1 MPLRTLPEQAFRRR
15 ARMVAVVFC
24 AVCLGLAA
32 RLFYLQLRTSRWY
45 TDRALGQQLRDTV
58 VPADR
63 GKIYSADGVLLAAN
77 SSCWTL
83 RASPREMPDD
93 KLSLAAE
100 GLADILDL
108 DAANL
113 LESFRDRRSNDCLL
127 RYRVDRTTADRVRE
141 FCEANGITG
150 IRINQ
155 DSKRWYPQGQFLASV
170 LGFTN
175 VDNAGVS
182 GLELQYDGL
191 LTGENGVVLTAVN
204 AWGYT
209 LEQSYETERFPTEG
223 DGLRLTID
231 TQIQHYLENA
241 LGYAVQEHHV
251 AARAVGIVMDVN
263 TGAVLAMSTTPS
275 YDPNEPRVIADEA
288 ARNQVESLSG
298 EARRAALQLAQQTQ
312 WRNKAVSD
320 LYEPGSVF
328 KLITCAAALD
338 AGAITRHSSFY
349 CGESISVAGTRF
361 HCANHKRHGA
371 QTVTQALEN
380 SCNQSFIQI
389 GARLGREAFCSYFAA
404 FGLREPTG
412 IDLPAEPKKS
422 LYYTADRMGPVELA
436 SCAFGQSSKI
446 SYLEMAAAV
455 CAVVNGGKLMRPYVV
470 SDILAPDGSLI
481 EHIGPACTRQV
492 LKAET
497 SAVMR
502 EMMEAVVLYG
512 GGRNAQIAGYRVGGK
527 SGTSQKL
534 DSTDEKARIASFV
547 AVAPID
553 DPQFLCL
560 TAGPQPAAA
569 SRPPSAPRCW
579 NRLSFTRASP
589 APLCRM
595 QLPPSPPP
603 PTSPPTATAS
613 MVPNKKDRRSGLKGS
628 WLILLRLLA
637 EPDLTGGRIHGLDD
651 GEALQLDALAADQLA
666 ALLEALLDGD
676 ADALDGGPGLI
687 GQFQQA
693 HQGAAVGQEIVDDE
707 DMVFRGEELFGDD
720 DVIDLFVGEGLDL
733 GLVIVV
739 VQIDAHGLFGK
750 DHRHIELAGDHCC
763 NADAAGFN
771 GQHFVDGL
779 ACKQALPLFCHLAEQ
794 RDVHLVVDEAVHLQ
808 HVALAHD
815 AVLANPI
822 FQQFHFSL
830 FLQAFDTAFR
840 FHLVYRIPLP
850 DFKVFWAISL
860 LFSPK
865 IRVY

>member
-1 MPLRTLPEQAFRRR
+1 MSGPRTLPERAFRQR
-15 ARMVAVVFC
+15 ARLVAVLFC
-24 AVCLGLAA
+24 AVAAGLAF
-32 RLFYLQLRTSRWY
+32 RLFWLQLRASDRY
-45 TDRALGQQLRDTV
+45 TQRALGQQLRDTI

-63 GKIYSADGVLLAAN
+63 GRIYSADGVLLAAN

-83 RASPREMPDD
+83 RASPREMPEE
-93 KLSLAAE
+93 KLGLAAQ
-100 GLADILDL
+100 GLAKILEL
-108 DAANL
+108 DEAAL
-113 LESFRDRRSNDCLL
+113 LEKFSQRRSNDCLL
-127 RYRVDRTTADRVRE
+127 RYRVDRSMADRVRD
-141 FCEANGITG
+141 FCEENDITG

-155 DSKRWYPQGQFLASV
+155 DSRRWYPQGEFLASV

-182 GLELQYDGL
+182 GLELEYDDL

-231 TQIQHYLENA
+231 TNIQHYLENA
-241 LGYAVQEHHV
+241 LGYAVREHHV

-275 YDPNEPRVIADEA
+275 YDPNQPRVLADKA
-288 ARNQVESLSG
+288 ARSMVDALTGDE
-298 EARRAALQLAQQTQ
+298 RKAALQLAQQTQ

-338 AGAITRHSSFY
+338 AGAISKSSSFY
-349 CGESISVAGTRF
+349 CGEFISVAGTRF

-389 GARLGREAFCSYFAA
+389 GARLGKEAFCDYFAA

-455 CAVVNGGKLMRPYVV
+455 CAVVNGGKLMQPYLV
-470 SDILAPDGSLI
+470 SDILAPDGTVL
-481 EHIGPACTRQV
+481 EHRDPVCKQQV
-492 LKAET
+492 IQPET

-512 GGRNAQIAGYRVGGK
+512 GGRNAQISGYRVGGK

-534 DSTDEKARIASFV
+534 DSADEKARIASFV

-560 TAGPQPAAA
+560 VCLDEPHSWTTAGGSLSAPVCAEVLEQTLVYKGVPRAAA
-569 SRPPSAPRCW
+569 DV
-579 NRLSFTRASP
+579 P
-589 APLCRM
+589 AE
-595 QLPPSPPP
+595 Q
-603 PTSPPTATAS
+603 T
-613 MVPNKKDRRSGLKGS
+613 
-628 WLILLRLLA
+628 
-637 EPDLTGGRIHGLDD
+637 
-651 GEALQLDALAADQLA
+651 A
-666 ALLEALLDGD
+666 ALPADGD
-676 ADALDGGPGLI
+676 STDG
-687 GQFQQA
+687 A
-693 HQGAAVGQEIVDDE
+693 
-707 DMVFRGEELFGDD
+707 
-720 DVIDLFVGEGLDL
+720 
-733 GLVIVV
+733 
-739 VQIDAHGLFGK
+739 
-750 DHRHIELAGDHCC
+750 
-763 NADAAGFN
+763 
-771 GQHFVDGL
+771 
-779 ACKQALPLFCHLAEQ
+779 
-794 RDVHLVVDEAVHLQ
+794 
-808 HVALAHD
+808 
-815 AVLANPI
+815 
-822 FQQFHFSL
+822 
-830 FLQAFDTAFR
+830 
-840 FHLVYRIPLP
+840 
-850 DFKVFWAISL
+850 
-860 LFSPK
+860 
-865 IRVY
+865 